1 MHINSANMISE
12 SIRLCHTK
20 TSACLYCHKHTHTH
34 RERSRAFFPFNWEQL
49 SHITW
54 NYVS

>member
-34 RERSRAFFPFNWEQL
+34 RERSRAFFSL
-49 SHITW
+49 
-54 NYVS
+54 